1 MAHGRPVL
9 SRDTG
14 YVTCTVPHRH
24 FDFFYSNKNHLV
36 QLEDTTIKTEC
47 GCSMQRTEWTTVA
60 HHRSDLF
67 YHTWREWVELTDKKS
82 EVRQTRR
89 VRWERQEEWGETDKK
104 SEVRQTRD
112 GGRVSKRNVKV
123 PVLKIFWILKSLLT
137 SAINLSQWFSTF
149 FSTGPHY
156 GPSASLTGCTHVIYI
171 LRHQF
176 KPTRFII
183 LFIA

>member
-1 MAHGRPVL
+1 MLAVIPVL
-9 SRDTG
+9 SHNTG
-14 YVTCTVPHRH
+14 YVTCPPRHRPSLS
-24 FDFFYSNKNHLV
+24 FRFFYSNKNHLV
-36 QLEDTTIKTEC
+36 QLEDTTIKTER
-47 GCSMQRTEWTTVA
+47 GCSMQHTERTTVV

-67 YHTWREWVELTDKKS
+67 YHMWGEWVELTDEKN

-89 VRWERQEEWGETDKK
+89 VRWDRQD
-104 SEVRQTRD
+104 D

-123 PVLKIFWILKSLLT
+123 PVLKIFWILKRLLT
-137 SAINLSQWFSTF
+137 SAINLSQWFSTV

-156 GPSASLTGCTHVIYI
+156 GPSASITGCTHVIYI
-171 LRHQF
+171 LRHQY